1 MKRHL
6 LAIGALLA
14 PLALSAGAANAQS
27 YGTYSSY
34 ADQLPRYAK
43 EYAAD
48 AERLHQ
54 ADAGRQQA
62 YQSYL
67 NARAHA
73 ERNLISSIGLD
84 AAKAR
89 LSVALDRFE
98 QSRADALAK
107 LKADTAYQDLQT
119 RSQAF
124 ADQIHMLRQVRPRP
138 PSQIDRLA
146 NDKLESARQSTAME
160 AAVLDRDNGVQQ
172 ARMDMI
178 AARRDVERLESELRT
193 KLDSAAEVVAAR
205 DRLNQID
212 ASIAKAR
219 IEYAGSRAAYVTAA
233 EELDR
238 QDWFRYHRGYYDYG
252 YNFYRPNYHRYNTF
266 FGFTAPH
273 HGHYYR

>member
-1 MKRHL
+1 MKRYL
-6 LAIGALLA
+6 LAIGALLT
-14 PLALSAGAANAQS
+14 PLSLSAGSASAQS

-43 EYAAD
+43 DYAAD
-48 AERLHQ
+48 AERLYQ
-54 ADAGRQQA
+54 ADIGRQQA
-62 YQSYL
+62 YQAYL
-67 NARAHA
+67 NTRARV
-73 ERNLISSIGLD
+73 ERNLFSSLGLD

-89 LSVALDRFE
+89 LSDGLDRFE

-107 LKADTAYQDLQT
+107 LKTDSAYQDLQA

-124 ADQIHMLRQVRPRP
+124 ADQIHMLRQVKPRP
-138 PSQIDRLA
+138 QSQIDRLA
-146 NDKLESARQSTAME
+146 IDKLESAKQLTAME
-160 AAVLDRDNGVQQ
+160 AAVLERDNGVQQ
-172 ARMDMI
+172 AKMDMI
-178 AARRDVERLESELRT
+178 AARADIARLDGELRA

-219 IEYAGSRAAYVTAA
+219 IDYAGSRAAYVTVA

-252 YNFYRPNYHRYNTF
+252 YNYYRPHYHRYNTF
-266 FGFTAPH
+266 FGFTVPH
-273 HGHYYR
+273 HGHYR